1 MKRITVLGLIG
12 LLMLTGCANEETTE
26 GGNTDDSMIRFDC
39 YVPTATTRDG
49 YVGPIGATDRLKYP
63 EVGFGVYSHYNSST
77 DADFMVNQQVLWSGS
92 NWYYTPARYWPNNDN
107 DKLTFFAYAP
117 YVSSPTS
124 NTYGITLVSS
134 SPTAPT
140 INYKNGLKPTD
151 CQDLLVSQLLSNR
164 TKSEGTVNFTFQH
177 ALAAV
182 NINCKASNSSSMTI
196 KITKLIINST
206 SNESGFPVAG
216 TCTVGTTP
224 TWSATTNGTY
234 TYNETD
240 LNNFNNQ
247 GVTAT
252 ARNIFTG
259 LPTNTKENE
268 EWLLMIPYNGKLS
281 FTMTYTVTEGTN
293 SYEVTTSKDMLTSV
307 EMGKKYTINLT
318 IGLTAIQVD
327 PDITI
332 TGWTE

>member
-12 LLMLTGCANEETTE
+12 LLMLTGCTNDETTE
-26 GGNTDDSMIRFDC
+26 GGNTDDSKIRFDC

-77 DADFMVNQQVLWSGS
+77 TADFMNNQQVLWSGS
-92 NWYYTPARYWPNNDN
+92 NWYYTPARYWPNNDGET
-107 DKLTFFAYAP
+107 LTFFAYAP
-117 YVSSPTS
+117 YVSQAG
-124 NTYGITLVSS
+124 TYGIQSVTSS
-134 SPTAPT
+134 LTAPT
-140 INYKNGLKPTD
+140 INYKNGKYPAD
-151 CQDLLVSQLLSNR
+151 CQDLLVSPLLKDR
-164 TKSEGTVNFTFQH
+164 KKSEGTVNFTFQH

-182 NINCKASNSSSMTI
+182 NINCKASTSSSMTI
-196 KITKLIINST
+196 KIKSLTINSN
-206 SNESGFPVAG
+206 SSGFPIEG

-234 TYNETD
+234 TYSETD

-259 LPTNTKENE
+259 LPTNSKENE
-268 EWLLMIPYNGKLS
+268 EWLLMIPYDGKLS
-281 FTMTYTVTEGTN
+281 FTMTYTVKEGGN
-293 SYEVTTSKDMLTSV
+293 SYDVTISKDMLDKV

-318 IGLTAIQVD
+318 IGLTAIQVGTVNVGNWSTT
-327 PDITI
+327 TI
-332 TGWTE
+332 